1 MVIWVMTADDE
12 LFTSTSSSNMK
23 TTPNPVLEMPPILPN
38 MEMTPVDQ
46 TVIPETFQKKDKQ
59 KFWITDLEG
68 IPVRWFPASWTLRER
83 KQREKFQA
91 VIHDI
96 PEEMTMA
103 TLWSDRKPQLF
114 LQICSASAFK
124 IIQTSKGKR
133 KLVGY
138 FWTKFK

>member
-59 KFWITDLEG
+59 KVCVTNDKQVKNQSIMANPGAQTSAKN
-68 IPVRWFPASWTLRER
+68 PVRGRIHPYLRLL
-83 KQREKFQA
+83 K
-91 VIHDI
+91 
-96 PEEMTMA
+96 
-103 TLWSDRKPQLF
+103 
-114 LQICSASAFK
+114 
-124 IIQTSKGKR
+124 
-133 KLVGY
+133 Y
-138 FWTKFK
+138 